1 LKPRLS
7 PGCYALDFPATLPYI
22 DHSQTFSTEAKM
34 RPIRSRSSAVIALFF
49 SSCAVVGASASD
61 INVTDLPG
69 GDTVPSSIFSSD
81 QLAEISQVRASLFS
95 KIGPTLR
102 AGRNAQKIILAELTS
117 GELPNA
123 SKIDEAFAAYTKQLQ
138 PHLMDSVNGMLQ
150 IRAIVTPAQL
160 TDIAAWHHPQ
170 EMTSAFDRTPAE
182 LFHDS
187 LGLSRGANL
196 SSAQSARLS
205 ALQASSS
212 ATTGPLRTSLAA
224 ASIELPNELDGP
236 TPPLPAQLTSL
247 VSQIADLKTRIAQSN
262 LDLAIQAVQLLT
274 PAQRAAVAHAKATPQ

>member
-1 LKPRLS
+1 V
-7 PGCYALDFPATLPYI
+7 LDFPATLPYI

-34 RPIRSRSSAVIALFF
+34 RLIRSLSSAAIALVF
-49 SSCAVVGASASD
+49 SSCAVAGTSAGD
-61 INVTDLPG
+61 IKVTNLPNG
-69 GDTVPSSIFSSD
+69 NTVPSSIFFSD
-81 QLAEISQVRASLFS
+81 QLATIAQVNASYFQT
-95 KIGPTLR
+95 IGPTLR

-117 GELPNA
+117 GEAPNA

-160 TDIAAWHHPQ
+160 TDIAAWDHPE
-170 EMTSAFDRTPAE
+170 EMTSSFDQRPAE

-187 LGLSRGANL
+187 LGLSRGADL

-205 ALQASSS
+205 ALQAASS
-212 ATTGPLRTSLAA
+212 ATTGPLHASLAV
-224 ASIELPNELDGP
+224 ASIELQNLLDGP
-236 TPPLPAQLTSL
+236 TPPHPAQLTSL

-274 PAQRAAVAHAKATPQ
+274 PAQRAAAAVAHAKATPQ